1 MIKYID
7 TDVGFIKNIF
17 NWCSRNKLLRVWF
30 TSVKKEIFRFLF
42 LNLLHIVEI
51 VFIILAWFL
60 EDTCNT
66 QYTVIHF
73 CRCFGGQIKTESVN
87 SEELTCPVIV
97 RLTAPSSPR
106 VSITLGLALSSSRCE
121 IFPLLAYPNGHCRLS
136 FNLPI
141 KKYTVG
147 GFLLKQE
154 MHLLFLHLKELWD
167 WH

>member
-73 CRCFGGQIKTESVN
+73 CRCFGGQIKTESV
-87 SEELTCPVIV
+87 IV
-97 RLTAPSSPR
+97 KNIVTNMSGYRPPHGSLLYSCFHHTRIGAEFLAMRNIPS
-106 VSITLGLALSSSRCE
+106 LGLSEWTLQ
-121 IFPLLAYPNGHCRLS
+121 
-136 FNLPI
+136 
-141 KKYTVG
+141 T
-147 GFLLKQE
+147 FL
-154 MHLLFLHLKELWD
+154 
-167 WH
+167 